1 MGVDASWPLKAAV
14 LDNLRNNARIREVLG
29 DNGGVTDMG
38 DSDSVMAAPVIAVS
52 GLKTQ
57 VWHSATFDGQ
67 DHELILDIRAPD
79 EGALQAICTAVTSS
93 LHGADFPVRGHALIE
108 MSFES
113 SRTRQSSDG
122 GSGRCEMFFRA
133 LTVSD

>member
-14 LDNLRNNARIREVLG
+14 MDNLRNNARIREVLG
-29 DNGGVTDMG
+29 EKG
-38 DSDSVMAAPVIAVS
+38 DVADHVGSAREMPTPVIAVS
-52 GLKTQ
+52 GLKSQ

-67 DHELILDIRAPD
+67 DHELVLEIRAPD
-79 EGALQAICTAVTSS
+79 EGALQAICTSVTES